1 MSSRPNL
8 SRSSRSHR
16 RARRL
21 APLQSQL
28 IMATSDRAA
37 RSSFFR
43 RGSDRRLAMMEYL
56 AQGSR
61 RLVWTTQWEAPCAEP
76 SPESDRP
83 ALSNPQAL
91 ARRRRRGGPRLGHIG
106 WRCARPNSPLDD
118 APLLQSGGAISIS
131 LGKSCDSDGTRSPAA
146 AIPRLRRARG
156 RSKEA

>member
-1 MSSRPNL
+1 MTNL

-28 IMATSDRAA
+28 IMATSDRAGSLVLFSA
-37 RSSFFR
+37 E

-61 RLVWTTQWEAPCAEP
+61 RLVWTTQWEAPCTEP

-91 ARRRRRGGPRLGHIG
+91 ARRRRRGGPRLG
-106 WRCARPNSPLDD
+106 
-118 APLLQSGGAISIS
+118 AISIS
-131 LGKSCDSDGTRSPAA
+131 LGKSCDSDGTRASAA
-146 AIPRLRRARG
+146 AIPGLRRARG
-156 RSKEA
+156 PKEA